1 MIAIDTSA
9 IVAILMRETEADAF
23 LRLILG
29 EHVIVGTPTLIET
42 CMVLE
47 QKLPGQ
53 ARRAVDRFLA
63 DSLINIVAFDAAMFE
78 AGADAFQRFGKGRG
92 HPAQLNFGDCQSY
105 AVSKAHGAPLL
116 FKGRDFVHTDLVPA
130 VVPAS

>member
-9 IVAILMRETEADAF
+9 IVAILMRKPEADAF

-29 EHVIVGTPTLIET
+29 EHVIVGTSTLIET
-42 CMVLE
+42 CTVLE

-53 ARRAVDRFLA
+53 ARRAVDRFLD

-78 AGADAFQRFGKGRG
+78 AGADAFLRSGKGRG
-92 HPAQLNFGDCQSY
+92 HPAQLNFRDCFTY
-105 AVSKAHGAPLL
+105 AVARTYAVPLL
-116 FKGRDFVHTDLVPA
+116 FNGDDFVHTDFVPA
-130 VVPAS
+130 FVPAS